1 MATNSLPF
9 ITAPVKATKK
19 QIGND
24 VIGIVEL
31 PVLSSLKIGEVLAT
45 TELLEGTDAEG
56 SKALVQVTRLA
67 QRISNEQKMSI
78 TEAFA
83 AIEASLLAENVSD
96 EQQEIKAKYLEEFVE
111 LSQAYSNQGQTRI
124 LASVTSL
131 IRHRLKRPGWTVEQT
146 KELPSELV
154 DQLFQFYESERLSG
168 DPITGA
174 PRTEDELKKSQPET
188 VVASP

>member
-1 MATNSLPF
+1 MGTNSLPF
-9 ITAPVKATKK
+9 LTAPAKATRK

-31 PVLSSLKIGEVLAT
+31 PVLSSLKIGEVLT
-45 TELLEGTDAEG
+45 TTALLEGTDAEG

-83 AIEASLLAENVSD
+83 AIEASLIAENVSD
-96 EQQEIKAKYLEEFVE
+96 EQHEIKAKYLEEFIE
-111 LSQAYSNQGQTRI
+111 LSQAYSSQGQTRI

-154 DQLFQFYESERLSG
+154 DALFHFYESERLSG

-174 PRTEDELKKSQPET
+174 PRTEEELKKSQPET